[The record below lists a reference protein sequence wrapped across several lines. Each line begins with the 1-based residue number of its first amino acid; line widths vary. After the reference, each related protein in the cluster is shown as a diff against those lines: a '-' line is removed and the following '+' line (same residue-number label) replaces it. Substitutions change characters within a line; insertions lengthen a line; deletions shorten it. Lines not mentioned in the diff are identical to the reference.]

1 MGSFSVSCG
10 FSNLGIN
17 EGDATGLLI
26 LEKNRKHLTKDFP
39 EAGKSIIVN
48 ATDHYRPLLPAVY
61 GVYSDYGRIGGIK
74 ESVTTKILEEM
85 FHRPIQAI
93 VDCVLSD
100 DEIYDADGAIAKHYS
115 TTKLPTFMD
124 RDDSVHDWLLKLGFT
139 LLGDDEG
146 NPVYTFSGY
155 ELFKHKGQT
164 EWTVLQK
171 QNERVLT
178 TIPARYNL
186 EDILNT
192 FGHYTRT
199 YPGFDSKD
207 FQAVAS
213 LHRYSGMFFLE
224 EVAQGMDKFHN
235 TAHYMSNY
243 QTTRTNEFKEAWGE
257 LIDNINEAKEN
268 GTDIYSAVYRCDGVE
283 FFLREIAITSPDM
296 DKFTLYGKDAKEIF
310 ELRSMIRTAE
320 EANRPFGP
328 SIYVSIGESDRAS
341 KMLNMLAAKVLAKR
355 QQEWE
360 EENFDPEEEPEE
372 DNYWYLPEIS

>member
-1 MGSFSVSCG
+1 MGSFNVSCG

-26 LEKNRKHLTKDFP
+26 LEKNREYRHNDFP
-39 EAGKSIIVN
+39 DAGKSIIVN

-61 GVYSDYGRIGGIK
+61 GVYSDYGRIGKIK

-100 DEIYDADGAIAKHYS
+100 DNIYDSDGAIAKHYS
-115 TTKLPTFMD
+115 ITELPDFRT
-124 RDDSVHDWLLKLGFT
+124 RDEAIHDWLLKLGFT
-139 LLGDDEG
+139 LLGDTEG

-164 EWTVLQK
+164 SWTVLQQ
-171 QNERVLT
+171 QNERVLA
-178 TIPARYNL
+178 TIPDRHKL

-192 FGHYTRT
+192 FGHYTQT
-199 YPGFDSKD
+199 YPGFDSND
-207 FQAVAS
+207 FQAIRS

-224 EVAQGMDKFHN
+224 EVAKGMDKFHN
-235 TAHYMSNY
+235 TEHYMSNY
-243 QTTRTNEFKEAWGE
+243 QTTRTNEFKKSWAE
-257 LIDNINEAKEN
+257 LIDSITEAKEN
-268 GTDIYSAVYRCDGVE
+268 GTDIYSAVYLCEGVE

-296 DKFTLYGKDAKEIF
+296 GNFTLYGKDAKEIF

-328 SIYVSIGESDRAS
+328 SIYVSIGEADRAS
-341 KMLNMLAAKVLAKR
+341 KMLNLLAANVLAKR
-355 QQEWE
+355 QKEWE
-360 EENFDPEEEPEE
+360 EENFNPEEEPEE
-372 DNYWYLPEIS
+372 DNYWYLPSVS